1 MAESWEEMF
10 RELDA
15 DRALLGQNLE
25 DRLARRIVEKID
37 ADVLSALGVPADV
50 LWTPPPCDP
59 FARDEPVVIGTVY
72 WAFGKACPW
81 YVDND
86 PELQGRVAIET
97 TGRVLDLALLQLR
110 AEPS

>member
-1 MAESWEEMF
+1 MADSWEELF

-15 DRALLGQNLE
+15 DRALVYQAAE
-25 DRLARRIVEKID
+25 DDLARGIIEKVD
-37 ADVLSALGVPADV
+37 ADVLSALGVPEEILYERPATAKH
-50 LWTPPPCDP
+50 LDP
-59 FARDEPVVIGTVY
+59 EPAVMGAVY

-86 PELQGRVAIET
+86 PQLKGRVAIET
-97 TGRVLDLALLQLR
+97 TGRVLLQFR